1 MKGAP
6 EKPAAG
12 RTYSSGFTHV
22 NFTAE
27 EMATIQQMR
36 DALGA
41 ELGVRFNSSRQ
52 AIVALVTRY
61 FANGG
66 MPK

>member
-1 MKGAP
+1 M
-6 EKPAAG
+6 
-12 RTYSSGFTHV
+12 YSSGYTHV

-27 EMATIQQMR
+27 EMAAIQQMR
-36 DALGA
+36 DELGA
-41 ELGVRFNSSRQ
+41 ALGVRFNSSRQ

>member
-1 MKGAP
+1 MKGAR

-27 EMATIQQMR
+27 EMAAIQEMR
-36 DALGA
+36 DTLGA
-41 ELGVRFNSSRQ
+41 ALGVRFNSSRQ
-52 AIVALVTRY
+52 AIVALVNRY
-61 FANGG
+61 TAEQGG
-66 MPK
+66 KK